1 MIEGEP
7 HGHYDNVSGRAP
19 EHECRGHAHLS
30 QYCQGLGAEKEQEA
44 ALLLGVPDAT
54 YRRWKRAP
62 EKANLDQSQMERMS
76 LILGI
81 YKALQILLPRSDAAD
96 SWLRRANRNPLF
108 SGQAPLDRLRSGLVS
123 DLYVVRQHLDG
134 ARGGGHA

>member
-1 MIEGEP
+1 MAITTMSVEERRNMSASVMRTYP
-7 HGHYDNVSGRAP
+7 NIVRDWQLK
-19 EHECRGHAHLS
+19 EHD
-30 QYCQGLGAEKEQEA
+30 A

-54 YRRWKRAP
+54 YRRWKQAP
-62 EKANLDQSQMERMS
+62 DKARLDQSQMERMS

-96 SWLRRANRNPLF
+96 TWLRRANQNPLF
-108 SGQAPLDRLRSGLVS
+108 SGQPPLDRLRSGLVS

-134 ARGGGHA
+134 ARGAGHA

>member
-1 MIEGEP
+1 MAITTM
-7 HGHYDNVSGRAP
+7 S
-19 EHECRGHAHLS
+19 HEERQNMSAAAMRT
-30 QYCQGLGAEKEQEA
+30 YPNIVRDWGLKEQEA
-44 ALLLGVPDAT
+44 ALLLGVPDGT
-54 YRRWKRAP
+54 YRRWKQAP
-62 EKANLDQSQMERMS
+62 EKARLDQSQMERMS

-81 YKALQILLPRSDAAD
+81 YKALQILLPRTDAAD

-134 ARGGGHA
+134 ARGAGHA

>member
-1 MIEGEP
+1 MAITTMSVEERRNMSAAAMRTYP
-7 HGHYDNVSGRAP
+7 NIVRDWQLR
-19 EHECRGHAHLS
+19 EHD
-30 QYCQGLGAEKEQEA
+30 A

-54 YRRWKRAP
+54 YRRWKQTP
-62 EKANLDQSQMERMS
+62 DKARLDQSQMERMS

-108 SGQAPLDRLRSGLVS
+108 SGQPPLDRLRSGLVS
-123 DLYVVRQHLDG
+123 DLYVVRQHLDATRG
-134 ARGGGHA
+134 AGHA